1 MAYEIAGGTAKGAVA
16 GGVIKGAIQGV
27 TSLWDVYNDRKKLD
41 QALKET
47 GMAVGKGAV
56 RGGAAGFLSSILE

>member
-27 TSLWDVYNDRKKLD
+27 TSLWDVYNDRKN
-41 QALKET
+41 
-47 GMAVGKGAV
+47 
-56 RGGAAGFLSSILE
+56 